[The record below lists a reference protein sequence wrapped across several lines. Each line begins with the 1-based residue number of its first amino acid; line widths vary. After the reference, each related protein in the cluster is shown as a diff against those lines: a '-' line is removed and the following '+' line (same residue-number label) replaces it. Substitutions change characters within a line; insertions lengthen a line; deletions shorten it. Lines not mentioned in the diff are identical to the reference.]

1 MPIYRYWP
9 RATGLGASKLT
20 TSTALA
26 SLMAQTGYAVRALH
40 EQAGEYTTEGTITPG
55 MLEHDPYPSIRDG
68 VPYLEMDG
76 WVYGLVGDTQINSKQ
91 RPVTFS
97 GPAHASL
104 NGMAVEFRLVG
115 DGGEAVTGW
124 VPAGTISSGGWSVT
138 RTVPATNHWCWRE
151 VRLAA
156 NPGVVARSIGRCAVG
171 FKYMALGPSSLSI
184 AVDLWPNGKGNIY
197 NPSWPLT
204 AADNQMAVCV
214 NNLLTGNGGA
224 GVGPLRYGL
233 VNSADNTR
241 TASDAAQNR
250 AVSGAGVRAAINQ
263 LAQFGGYR
271 WCYISVAKSGR
282 SARLIF
288 TVQKEWDDL
297 RTKVDLAGNDV
308 SLCVFNEMTTT
319 LSYRQVMSDGGLSGQ
334 LGTLDDILA
343 PGYRIA
349 SQNYVRLQ
357 FAVPQCTQQA
367 QAMYDLG
374 GTMTPPVVGLTTQGG
389 RGGPHPRHIFDPSAY
404 NYQSGITKGAVHEAS
419 VMALGVAKA
428 MGLTSVQY
436 PYYSD
441 VAISPDRMAVTLR
454 VNAANGGA
462 IYSDQPAD
470 LHCFRI
476 MTGSTQIPYSAV
488 LSGTSITVTR
498 RDGLP
503 WQNPLTFTG
512 QARSSTAG
520 LSEEEAYVED
530 EAIAD
535 GVVKE
540 AYAPETFSGGLQVAG
555 YRDAEGKWWPHLS
568 LTL

>member
-1 MPIYRYWP
+1 MPI
-9 RATGLGASKLT
+9 TLT
-20 TSTALA
+20 T
-26 SLMAQTGYAVRALH
+26 
-40 EQAGEYTTEGTITPG
+40 
-55 MLEHDPYPSIRDG
+55 
-68 VPYLEMDG
+68 
-76 WVYGLVGDTQINSKQ
+76 
-91 RPVTFS
+91 
-97 GPAHASL
+97 
-104 NGMAVEFRLVG
+104 
-115 DGGEAVTGW
+115 
-124 VPAGTISSGGWSVT
+124 
-138 RTVPATNHWCWRE
+138 
-151 VRLAA
+151 
-156 NPGVVARSIGRCAVG
+156 
-171 FKYMALGPSSLSI
+171 
-184 AVDLWPNGKGNIY
+184 
-197 NPSWPLT
+197 
-204 AADNQMAVCV
+204 
-214 NNLLTGNGGA
+214 
-224 GVGPLRYGL
+224 
-233 VNSADNTR
+233 
-241 TASDAAQNR
+241 
-250 AVSGAGVRAAINQ
+250 
-263 LAQFGGYR
+263 
-271 WCYISVAKSGR
+271 
-282 SARLIF
+282 F